1 MHKGLVVVMLSL
13 TLGISGVAVASPAT
27 PFIKALSRWLA
38 KEFGQEGAG
47 KLGKGFSKEML
58 ERFTAKVIKEGG
70 EKSLEQVSVLVAK
83 HGPDVVRA
91 LDNAP
96 AVTPILRALDELP
109 AEQIPKALARLA
121 GKTSGREL
129 AETTARYGVKT
140 LTAELRHPGIG
151 GRFLKLL
158 GDDGASLCG
167 KLTKDQGITVGR
179 HLDDIAKLPPTQK
192 NAILEVFSSQT
203 DRMCRFLGE
212 FAQKNPGKV
221 LFTSGAT
228 ALVLTNAERL
238 FGGDEIVFDDDGKPH
253 LISKPGFF
261 ERSVN
266 SMFDMFSEDI
276 KSLIRGVAIVLIV
289 ALASYSML
297 KLYGVWQTQRLAIR
311 NVSNHKADRSHATAS
326 PPPGSFFETGSTA
339 KYSWNAPKRPP
350 S

>member
-1 MHKGLVVVMLSL
+1 MHKRLVVVMLLMSL
-13 TLGISGVAVASPAT
+13 GTAGVAVATPAA
-27 PFIKALSRWLA
+27 PIFKSLSRWA
-38 KEFGQEGAG
+38 TKRFGKEGIK
-47 KLGKGFSKEML
+47 KLGKETSEEAV
-58 ERFTAKVIKEGG
+58 ERVAAKVIKEGG
-70 EKSLEQVSVLVAK
+70 EEFLEQVSVLAAK

-109 AEQIPKALARLA
+109 AEQIPKALARLS

-129 AETTARYGVKT
+129 AETTARYGVKA

-151 GRFLKLL
+151 GRFLRLL

-167 KLTKDQGITVGR
+167 KLTRDQGITVGR

-192 NAILEVFSSQT
+192 NALLEVVSSQT
-203 DRMCRFLGE
+203 DRMCRFLGGFVE
-212 FAQKNPGKV
+212 DNPGKV
-221 LFTSGAT
+221 LFTSGT
-228 ALVLTNAERL
+228 TVLVLAESERL
-238 FGGDEIVFDDDGKPH
+238 FGSDEIVFDDDGKPY

-261 ERSVN
+261 ERSFN
-266 SMFDMFSEDI
+266 LPFDMFSEEI

-326 PPPGSFFETGSTA
+326 PPPEHSGVQEQRDEVS
-339 KYSWNAPKRPP
+339 
-350 S
+350 